1 MEIRG
6 DIAMQI
12 LFERE
17 HCCSAA
23 YDGDKRIGIAEIEDE
38 DGRWIITHTRVD
50 SAYGGQGIARRLIE
64 AVITE
69 ARSRGKKIAPLCSY
83 AEKMMCGKEE
93 YRDVLADAI

>member
-1 MEIRG
+1 
-6 DIAMQI
+6 MQI

-23 YDGDKRIGIAEIEDE
+23 YDGDKRVGIAEIEDE

-50 SAYGGQGIARRLIE
+50 PAYRGQNIARGLIE
-64 AVITE
+64 EVITE
-69 ARSRGKKIAPLCSY
+69 ARSRGKKIAPLCAY